1 MRYWVL
7 LLSIVSTAWPQAANR
22 RAFRLEELKTQPG
35 YEVSVYATVN
45 GPRHMTFG
53 PNGVLYVAA
62 RNSGSIVAIPAG
74 GQPVT
79 VFRGLNGVHTL
90 EFREG
95 SLYAGLPNGVVRLR
109 DAVTED
115 LMIQGQAERLITLP
129 TGGHNTRT
137 VTFGPEGLMYV
148 SVGSSCNFCIEGD
161 DRRAAISQYDPDGG
175 NRRLFARGLR
185 NAVGL
190 AWHPV
195 TNELWATDNGG
206 DGLGDDDPP
215 EEVNIVRADA
225 DYGWPDCVAQKRGV
239 RWGNQARPQR
249 CEETATPEVE
259 SQAHS
264 APLGISFYTGEMFP
278 RSFRN
283 DALVAF
289 HGSWN
294 RTTPAGY
301 KVVRIRTSEG
311 RATGEVEDFLWGFL
325 DTASRTQS
333 GRPVQAIGG
342 PDGAVYVSD
351 DQTGNIYRVE
361 YKGPRIAED
370 GIVQVD
376 GPAYTLKGR
385 RLSIDPGQLQLFGNG
400 IALEV
405 LNVGEDEVSF
415 LLPESLR
422 GAITIKVKNE
432 VASDEAQIYVD

>member
-1 MRYWVL
+1 
-7 LLSIVSTAWPQAANR
+7 
-22 RAFRLEELKTQPG
+22 
-35 YEVSVYATVN
+35 
-45 GPRHMTFG
+45 
-53 PNGVLYVAA
+53 
-62 RNSGSIVAIPAG
+62 
-74 GQPVT
+74 
-79 VFRGLNGVHTL
+79 
-90 EFREG
+90 
-95 SLYAGLPNGVVRLR
+95 
-109 DAVTED
+109 
-115 LMIQGQAERLITLP
+115 
-129 TGGHNTRT
+129 
-137 VTFGPEGLMYV
+137 V

-161 DRRAAISQYDPDGG
+161 DRRAAINQYDADGG

-190 AWHPV
+190 AWHPL

-215 EEVNIVRADA
+215 EEVNIVKADA

-249 CEETATPEVE
+249 CEETSTPEVE

-264 APLGISFYTGEMFP
+264 APLGISFYTGDMFP
-278 RSFRN
+278 LSFRN

-301 KVVRIRTSEG
+301 KVVRMRTAEG

-325 DTASRTQS
+325 DTATRTQS

-361 YKGPRIAED
+361 YKGPRIAEG
-370 GIVQVD
+370 GIVQVE
-376 GPAYTLKGR
+376 GQTYTVKGR
-385 RLSIDPGQLQLFGNG
+385 RLAIDPAQLQLFGNG

-422 GAITIKVKNE
+422 GDITIKVKNE
-432 VASDEAQIYVD
+432 VASDEAQIHLD